1 MIKKFIIYIIISFF
15 LYSCGFQPIYIN
27 KNKSDLK
34 IEKINFSGDR
44 LINNYLKLYFKRYT
58 NNESD
63 KILIIDVKS
72 KYDKKTL
79 SKDKTGNVVDYELVI
94 KADFNITLNGK
105 FIKTI
110 SLSDKFIMQKNLDKY
125 EEQNYENS
133 IKQNFANSLYEK
145 VIIQLTGLQK

>member
-125 EEQNYENS
+125 EEQNYDNS

>member
-15 LYSCGFQPIYIN
+15 LYSCGFQPIYVN

-58 NNESD
+58 NNESN
-63 KILIIDVKS
+63 KVLIIDVKS
-72 KYDKKTL
+72 EYDKKTL

-110 SLSDKFIMQKNLDKY
+110 RLSDKFIMQKNLDKY

-145 VIIQLTGLQK
+145 VIIQLTGLQE